1 MPEESFIF
9 DEVDVN
15 QLETALDKSL
25 YFNDMSHGVTYERFM
40 QSKALKIFVPVAT
53 YDKKGAMNR
62 LTEAVS
68 VVEGTVLPFFGFAYR
83 LDKV

>member
-25 YFNDMSHGVTYERFM
+25 YYNDLTHGVTYARFM
-40 QSKALKIFVPVAT
+40 ESKALKVFVPVAT
-53 YDKKGAMNR
+53 YDK
-62 LTEAVS
+62 
-68 VVEGTVLPFFGFAYR
+68 
-83 LDKV
+83 